1 MGRNRVVFVLGTQA
15 PCVCQV
21 EEAWPASLW
30 VKSGPRKGLLRG
42 TVGIPPSSCPFG
54 QFVSGPTAAGMVVA
68 QGTGVSG
75 PSGIQRWG
83 ALFAQ
88 TDHPD
93 WEYHTHNF

>member
-1 MGRNRVVFVLGTQA
+1 M
-15 PCVCQV
+15 
-21 EEAWPASLW
+21 
-30 VKSGPRKGLLRG
+30 RG
-42 TVGIPPSSCPFG
+42 TVGIPPSSCPVG

-68 QGTGVSG
+68 QVTGVSG

-93 WEYHTHNF
+93 WEYHTHNFREVRLWWWLGEVTGWIG